1 MVNNIQITPKQ
12 YRTLCQVE
20 NFQKSRCY
28 SATIG
33 ELAQALN
40 ISRATAYEHIAGLR
54 EKGLLIRSTG
64 KARSLRLTSRGEKL
78 LEQARNVPSDPFE
91 VTSNSRQTDDALNPV
106 FLRGRVCAG
115 YGIDAI
121 EEQTPFSLPDVF
133 GNHSD
138 LFVLEVCGQS
148 MIDAG
153 INNGDYVVCRQAHTA
168 DNGQIVIALLDEEQA
183 TLKRFY
189 RDPHAA
195 RLMPENDAFE
205 PIYSTKCRIQAIV
218 LGVVKQF

>member
-54 EKGLLIRSTG
+54 ERGLLIRSTG
-64 KARSLRLTSRGEKL
+64 KARSLRLTNRGEKL

-115 YGIDAI
+115 YGIDSI

-153 INNGDYVVCRQAHTA
+153 INNGDYV
-168 DNGQIVIALLDEEQA
+168 
-183 TLKRFY
+183 
-189 RDPHAA
+189 
-195 RLMPENDAFE
+195 
-205 PIYSTKCRIQAIV
+205 
-218 LGVVKQF
+218 

>member
-20 NFQKSRCY
+20 NFQKNRCY

-33 ELAQALN
+33 ELAQALS

-54 EKGLLIRSTG
+54 EKGLLVRSTG
-64 KARSLRLTSRGEKL
+64 KARSLRLTNRGEKL
-78 LEQARNVPSDPFE
+78 LEQARRIHNEPPE
-91 VTSNSRQTDDALNPV
+91 VASNDTQITDALHPI

-121 EEQTPFSLPDVF
+121 EEQTPFSLPEVF
-133 GNHSD
+133 GNHTD

-153 INNGDYVVCRQAHTA
+153 INNGDYVVCQQAQTA
-168 DNGQIVIALLDEEQA
+168 DNGQIVIALLDEDQA

-189 RDPHAA
+189 LDRHAA

-205 PIYSTKCRIQAIV
+205 PIYSTNCRIQAIV
-218 LGVVKQF
+218 IGIVKRF

>member
-1 MVNNIQITPKQ
+1 MGPNRHITPKQ
-12 YRTLCQVE
+12 YHTLCQVE

-40 ISRATAYEHIAGLR
+40 ISRATAYEHIAALR
-54 EKGLLIRSTG
+54 EKGLLVRSAG
-64 KARSLRLTSRGEKL
+64 KARSLRVTNRGEKL
-78 LEQARNVPSDPFE
+78 LEQTRIQTEQADEARACRPAANDVN
-91 VTSNSRQTDDALNPV
+91 TV

-121 EEQTPFSLPDVF
+121 EEQTPFSLPEVF
-133 GNHSD
+133 GHRSE

-148 MIDAG
+148 MIEAG
-153 INNGDYVVCRQAHTA
+153 ISSGDYVVCRQAQTA

-189 RDPHAA
+189 RDRQAA

-205 PIYSTKCRIQAIV
+205 PIYSTHCRIQAIV
-218 LGVVKQF
+218 VGVVKRL